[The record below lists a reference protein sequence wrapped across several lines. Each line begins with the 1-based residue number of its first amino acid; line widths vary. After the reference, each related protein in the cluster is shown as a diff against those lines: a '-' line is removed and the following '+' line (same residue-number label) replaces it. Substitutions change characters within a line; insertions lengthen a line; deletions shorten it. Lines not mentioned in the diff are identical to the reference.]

1 MAFGRAFERETVIV
15 VVPRFL
21 ARLHLQG
28 LPVGSVWA
36 GTWLELPVWAPRVY
50 RNVLTGERFEVAT
63 LEGRP
68 GLTLEAA
75 FATVPVAL
83 LAATDER

>member
-1 MAFGRAFERETVIV
+1 
-15 VVPRFL
+15 
-21 ARLHLQG
+21 
-28 LPVGSVWA
+28 
-36 GTWLELPVWAPRVY
+36 
-50 RNVLTGERFEVAT
+50 VLTGERFEVAT